1 MALYTPVPFSSST
14 ASTDVV
20 LYRPQACDESLGGVE
35 FVQSEGPIGISGGSG
50 MTPAA
55 GTTQASMIVAAD
67 GHMLVVCLSSK
78 ALIALGLLA
87 VLL

>member
-1 MALYTPVPFSSST
+1 
-14 ASTDVV
+14 
-20 LYRPQACDESLGGVE
+20 
-35 FVQSEGPIGISGGSG
+35 